1 MSRLQLIT
9 KDARQS
15 GRKLLIPYLVAGD
28 PNKVVT
34 IDIMHDLVKKG
45 ADILELGIP
54 FSDPSSDGEIIQK
67 SIERSL
73 KEGTSLQDTLDIVAE
88 FRKLN
93 QQTPVVLMGYLN
105 PVEIMG
111 PDNFV
116 RKAKEVGVDGV
127 LLVDMPPAEADVIH
141 QMLKDSN
148 IDSIFLVAP
157 TTREGRVKAILK
169 MTSGY
174 VYYVSLKGVTGA
186 SITDDQEVERN
197 VSALRALTE
206 LPIVVGFG
214 VKDGS
219 SAKKMSRVSDGVIV
233 GTALVKCIARLST
246 QNKIDKG
253 DIEKCTAIIGLIREE
268 LDSDNAPNSNFKE
281 HE

>member
-73 KEGTSLQDTLDIVAE
+73 KKGTSLQDTLDIVAE

-127 LLVDMPPAEADVIH
+127 LMVDMPPAEADVIH
-141 QMLKDSN
+141 QMLKDYN

-157 TTREGRVKAILK
+157 TTREGRVKTILK